1 MAGSV
6 NKVILIGNL
15 GADPEVK
22 VFDDGNKLARISIA
36 TNESYKNRNGEMV
49 DNTEWHNVIL
59 RRGLAGVAEQ
69 YLKRGDKIYVEGKLT
84 TRKWTD
90 KEGRDQYT
98 TEIVVRDMVMLGA
111 KTGSEGGGMSSG
123 SSYGNPSSMNSANSV
138 SNSPSNDTQN
148 QGGSVQPAADDDD
161 LPF

>member
-69 YLKRGDKIYVEGKLT
+69 YLKRGDKVYVEGKLT

-90 KEGRDQYT
+90 KDGRDQYT

-111 KTGSEGGGMSSG
+111 KTGSEGGGMQSGGYSG
-123 SSYGNPSSMNSANSV
+123 SSNMNTQNPGTNA
-138 SNSPSNDTQN
+138 PSQTSQN
-148 QGGSVQPAADDDD
+148 QGGAAPSAADEDD

>member
-69 YLKRGDKIYVEGKLT
+69 YLKRGDKVYVEGKLT

-98 TEIVVRDMVMLGA
+98 TEIIVRDMVMLGA

-123 SSYGNPSSMNSANSV
+123 SSYSGAQGMNTQNPSSPTSTQQ
-138 SNSPSNDTQN
+138 TQN
-148 QGGSVQPAADDDD
+148 QGGPSSSEEDD

>member
-69 YLKRGDKIYVEGKLT
+69 YLKRGDKVYVEGKLT

-98 TEIVVRDMVMLGA
+98 TEIVVRDMVMLGV

-123 SSYGNPSSMNSANSV
+123 SSYSGAQEMNTQNPSSPTS
-138 SNSPSNDTQN
+138 TQQTQS
-148 QGGSVQPAADDDD
+148 QGGPSSSEEDD

>member
-69 YLKRGDKIYVEGKLT
+69 YLKRGDKVYVEGKLT

-111 KTGSEGGGMSSG
+111 KTGSEGGGMPSGGSYSGGSMTNTQG
-123 SSYGNPSSMNSANSV
+123 SSSSA
-138 SNSPSNDTQN
+138 PAQN
-148 QGGSVQPAADDDD
+148 QHSQSGTSPAEEDD

>member
-69 YLKRGDKIYVEGKLT
+69 YLKRGDKVYVEGKLT

-90 KEGRDQYT
+90 KDGRDQYT

-123 SSYGNPSSMNSANSV
+123 GSYSGSPAASTPNTDMNSSSSENR
-138 SNSPSNDTQN
+138 
-148 QGGSVQPAADDDD
+148 GGSAQPSTEEDD